1 MQNKN
6 KLKMCT
12 HCILD
17 ENIPNIQFDDNGVCN
32 YCKYYDNLEK
42 QYPLNEKTKT
52 QLNQLIDDIKTK
64 GRKKNYDCIVG
75 VSVGV
80 DSTYT
85 LYLAKK
91 LGLRPLAVHFDNG
104 WNSEI
109 GGSNVKNLIKKCN
122 VDLYTYTAD
131 WEEFKNLQ
139 IAFLKAS
146 VPDVELLTDK
156 AIVAILYK
164 IAVEKSVKFVIT
176 GSNFRTEG
184 IVPRGWTYWD
194 NRYFKSVIKKFGKTR
209 IKSYPIATSLY
220 MFYCKFIKHIQFI
233 PLLNYVNYNK
243 KEVIK
248 KLENELGWC
257 NYGGKHYES
266 IFTRWFQ
273 SYYLLEKFG
282 IDKRKVHLSALINSG
297 QITRDK
303 ALEEIK
309 KPTNSPEQIKEDSD
323 FVMKKLGLS
332 INEFEKIMK
341 SPPKSFLDYPSYYSI
356 KNRINSLL
364 KIFGINLKERP

>member
-1 MQNKN
+1 MKT

-12 HCILD
+12 RCILD
-17 ENIPNIQFDDNGVCN
+17 ENVPNIQFDDNGVCN

-42 QYPLNEKTKT
+42 QYPLNKTTTTK
-52 QLNQLIDDIKTK
+52 LNQLIDKIKIK
-64 GRKKNYDCIVG
+64 GIRKDYDCIVG
-75 VSVGV
+75 VSGGV

-91 LGLRPLAVHFDNG
+91 FGLRPLAVHFDNG

-109 GGSNVKNLIKKCN
+109 GASNVENLIKKCN

-146 VPDVELLTDK
+146 VSDAEMVTDYGIP
-156 AIVAILYK
+156 AVLYK
-164 IAVEKSVKFVIT
+164 VAVQKNIKFVIT
-176 GSNFRTEG
+176 GGNFRTEG
-184 IVPRGWTYWD
+184 IVPRGWTYCD
-194 NRYFKSVIKKFGKTR
+194 NRYFRSINKIFGKTK
-209 IKSYPIATSLY
+209 IKKNSIFKPVHK
-220 MFYCKFIKHIQFI
+220 FYYNYIKHIKFVPI
-233 PLLNYVNYNK
+233 LNYVEYNK

-248 KLENELGWC
+248 ILEKELGWC
-257 NYGGKHYES
+257 NYGAKHYES

-273 SYYLLEKFG
+273 SYYLPEKFG
-282 IDKRKVHLSALINSG
+282 IDKRKLHLSALINSG
-297 QITRDK
+297 QITRDE
-303 ALEEIK
+303 ALEKIK
-309 KPTNSPEQIKEDSD
+309 KPTNSPEQIKKDSD

-341 SPPKSFLDYPSYYSI
+341 SPPKSFLDYPSYYQI

-364 KIFGINLKERP
+364 KLLGINLKGRP